1 MYKIELTKFMTYCI
15 AIHLKYHDI
24 LIYQYILYITSIM
37 DPGNS
42 HYAVLPNPSLSL
54 LSPDVMAPHI
64 AGFDVRGPSGSH
76 STIKTAVNML

>member
-1 MYKIELTKFMTYCI
+1 MI
-15 AIHLKYHDI
+15 
-24 LIYQYILYITSIM
+24 
-37 DPGNS
+37 PGNS

-54 LSPDVMAPHI
+54 LSPDGMTLHI